1 MRVFNSLTGRKEDFV
16 PLGDRVNMYVCGVTP
31 YEDSHLGHAMSYIIF
46 DVIRRHLEFRGYRV
60 KHVQNFTDIDDK
72 IILRAASHG
81 VSPQNLV
88 EGFIAQYFIDMD
100 ALNIQRAHV
109 YPRATQEIPEMI
121 QMIKTLIDKGHAYQ
135 ANGDVYFRVE
145 SMPEYGKLSNRAL
158 DGMVAGARL
167 EVGEKKKHP
176 MDFALWKEAKA
187 GEPYWDS
194 PWGKGRPGWHM
205 ECSTMALKYLETDT
219 LDIHGGGQDLIFPH
233 HENEIAQSECF
244 TGVTPFIQY
253 WIHNGLMQL
262 GEEKMSKSVGNLI
275 TVKAALS
282 RYGADAI
289 RLFVLSSYY
298 RSPLKYS
305 EDSLS
310 AMQRGATRL
319 RNAAKIEGSGSS
331 DLSPVDSEPYRQRFL
346 EVMDDDFNTPQA
358 IAALFDLA
366 REINRGYEA
375 GAGTTGAIK
384 ILRELAGLLGL
395 TLEEE
400 AREKYLAAEPFI
412 NLLISTRDELRE
424 AKQWDLADKI
434 REELERLGVALEDTP
449 KGTLWKHKEENP
461 SS

>member
-1 MRVFNSLTGRKEDFV
+1 
-16 PLGDRVNMYVCGVTP
+16 MYVCGVTP

-88 EGFIAQYFIDMD
+88 EGLIAQYFIDMD

-109 YPRATQEIPEMI
+109 YHRATQEIPEMI

-145 SMPEYGKLSNRAL
+145 SMPEYGKLSNRTL
-158 DGMVAGARL
+158 DGMVVGARL

-310 AMQRGATRL
+310 AMQRGAARL
-319 RNAAKIEGSGSS
+319 RNAARME
-331 DLSPVDSEPYRQRFL
+331 SPGAGDGTSVEPEPYRQRFL
-346 EVMDDDFNTPQA
+346 ESMDDDFNTSQA
-358 IAALFDLA
+358 VAALFDLA
-366 REINRGYEA
+366 REINKGYEA

-384 ILRELAGLLGL
+384 TLRELAGLLGL

-434 REELERLGVALEDTP
+434 REELERLGVALEDTS

-461 SS
+461 PPDLA